1 MRLVC
6 EVRFL
11 SVSLMRWCFLC
22 HLSSQIVRLSFSVFP
37 FQCTVRLDGFC
48 PLTDFSYVFLLEH
61 PSPLPFTPYPSAQ
74 LSGQGWVTHG
84 TSLPLPFGQSDFSC
98 IWEMLSFCISEFS
111 GFRMLTCVQQ
121 PLLKV
126 RVGQVFLFKRVGLL
140 LPPL

>member
-1 MRLVC
+1 MC

-22 HLSSQIVRLSFSVFP
+22 DLSSQIIRAQFLCLPLPVHRQARRVLSM
-37 FQCTVRLDGFC
+37 
-48 PLTDFSYVFLLEH
+48 DFSYVFLLEH
-61 PSPLPFTPYPSAQ
+61 PSPLPCTPYASAQ
-74 LSGQGWVTHG
+74 LSGQRWVTHG
-84 TSLPLPFGQSDFSC
+84 TSLPLSFGQSDLSC
-98 IWEMLSFCISEFS
+98 IWEMLSFSISMFN
-111 GFRMLTCVQQ
+111 GFRRLTCAQQ